1 MLEAVGVTPEE
12 ESAYRQLLHH
22 PDSTVGDLARLLGE
36 PTEQVAVRV
45 ERLESLGLVARAV
58 GSPRRY
64 RPIRPDVAVEAL
76 AARRRAELDRAQ
88 SAAQELVAELR
99 MPERLRPESVV
110 EVLAGGP
117 AIAARFAQLVT
128 GAREELLVLDRP
140 PYVADYSESDPAVRA
155 QLAAGVRVF
164 GIYSTESLEQGQ
176 GPEEAFPAAEAGER
190 SRVHSDVPMKLVIAD
205 RSVALLPLSLQEP
218 GESALVV
225 RSSAL
230 LDALQRMFWLLWE
243 QAVPVVPEPPASDP
257 TGGDVDPR
265 LLTMLAAGMKDESIA
280 RHLGISSRTVG
291 RRVADLMTRLGVRT
305 RFQAGVY
312 AERRRLLGAP
322 PHHSGDHPALRHDI
336 HDHHR
341 QQRHQV

>member
-22 PDSTVGDLARLLGE
+22 PDSTVEELAGLVGE
-36 PTEQVAVRV
+36 PTEAVAVRV
-45 ERLESLGLVARAV
+45 ARLEQLGLVSRASQ
-58 GSPRRY
+58 SPRRY

-88 SAAQELVAELR
+88 SAARELVAELR
-99 MPERLRPESVV
+99 MPERLRPETVV
-110 EVLAGGP
+110 EVLAGGS
-117 AIAARFAQLVT
+117 AVAARFTQLVN

-140 PYVADYSESDPAVRA
+140 PYVSDYSESDPAVLA
-155 QLAAGVRVF
+155 QIAAGVRVY

-176 GPEEAFPAAEAGER
+176 GPEEAFRAAEAGER
-190 SRVHSDVPMKLVIAD
+190 SRVHADVPMKLVVAD
-205 RSVALLPLSLQEP
+205 RRVALLPLSLKEP

-243 QAVPVVPEPPASDP
+243 QAVPIVPEPARSTPA
-257 TGGDVDPR
+257 GDVDPR

-291 RRVADLMTRLGVRT
+291 RRVADLMSRLGVRT